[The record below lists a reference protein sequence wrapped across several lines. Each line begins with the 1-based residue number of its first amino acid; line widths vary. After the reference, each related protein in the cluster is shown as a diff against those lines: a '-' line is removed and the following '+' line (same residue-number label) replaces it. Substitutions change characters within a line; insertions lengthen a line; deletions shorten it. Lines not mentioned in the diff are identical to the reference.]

1 MDNGHDAA
9 TTPALK
15 LLRLFLPTSM
25 STWSQIFVRKPTF
38 STADIP
44 TLEGKVMLVTGGYSG
59 IGLETVR
66 VLLEHGAKVYMTG
79 RDRGKAEHAM
89 AAMKELGEKSK
100 GEVAFIEMDLAD
112 LASVKRGAGEFLALR
127 ARLDVLFNNAGVMQP
142 PISEFTAQGYDL
154 QFGTNVLAHFY
165 LTTLLLPALLAG
177 ATHSAD
183 SKARVVNT
191 ASLGSTFVKQIDYG
205 TLRLSE
211 SDSELQARKICRLA
225 NVVLSAELARRY
237 GEKGIVSTSLNPGN
251 IKTNIARHWMS
262 FGLKITKL
270 LGHLI
275 VYPPRMGALTQLYAG
290 TATEGAELNGKYLIP
305 WARIG
310 TPHPASQD
318 EEIGRELW
326 MWLDEQVHAI

>member
-1 MDNGHDAA
+1 
-9 TTPALK
+9 
-15 LLRLFLPTSM
+15 M
-25 STWSQIFVRKPTF
+25 STWSQIFVPKPTF

-44 TLEGKVMLVTGGYSG
+44 SLEGKVMLVTGGYSG

-66 VLLEHGAKVYMTG
+66 VLLERGAKVYMAG

-89 AAMKELGEKSK
+89 AAMEQLREKSK

-112 LASVKRGAGEFLALR
+112 LASVKHGAEEFLRLEVQ
-127 ARLDVLFNNAGVMQP
+127 LDVLFNNAGVMQP
-142 PISEFTAQGYDL
+142 PIGEFTAQGYDL

-177 ATHSAD
+177 ATHSTD
-183 SKARVVNT
+183 GKARVVNT
-191 ASLGSTFVKQIDYG
+191 ASLGSTFVNRIDYG

-211 SDSELQARKICRLA
+211 SDSQVQARKKLGSAGLYNQSKFA

-237 GEKGIVSTSLNPGN
+237 GEQGIVSTSLNPGN
-251 IKTNIARHWMS
+251 IKTNIARHWTS

-275 VYPPRMGALTQLYAG
+275 VYSPRMGALTQLYAG
-290 TATEGAELNGKYLIP
+290 TTTESAELNGKYLIP

-310 TPHPASQD
+310 TPNPASQD

-326 MWLDEQVHAI
+326 MWLEEQVQAI